1 MAAREHLA
9 VVADIETGEVV
20 EATIESLSAEVLY
33 LRDVNGGLE
42 RDIRGWAHRYAE
54 LKREKDRE
62 AREHDAWPLIMQL
75 FDYWRKEVGRKRAR
89 WTEDRFWLALP
100 HFEHWGA
107 ANLAAAIA
115 GLAYD
120 PYTKVQKNGKT
131 KKYNDWETL
140 LKSAGALETY
150 MARRPVGWE
159 CPEEFIAM
167 SEESEAK

>member
-1 MAAREHLA
+1 MRE
-9 VVADIETGEVV
+9 
-20 EATIESLSAEVLY
+20 SAEILDLESAAALVA
-33 LRDVNGGLE
+33 GE
-42 RDIRGWAHRYAE
+42 RDPIAN
-54 LKREKDRE
+54 
-62 AREHDAWPLIMQL
+62 
-75 FDYWRKEVGRKRAR
+75 
-89 WTEDRFWLALP
+89 
-100 HFEHWGA
+100 A